1 MNRVVAIT
9 GGMGS
14 GKSTVVQRLES
25 LVPRAVAVHED
36 DHQTMTLW
44 TADEVRRWQ
53 EAGADPA
60 QLPLAGLPDRL
71 AALRDPAGGHHGLVL
86 LESQFG
92 RHHPALAPLVDFQI
106 WLDLPADVAFAR
118 RIAEVA
124 ADANADP
131 QARLARITQ
140 LSSTYADWT
149 ARLVHRQREAVSAA
163 ADVVVAADAPVID
176 VVDRCMTAIARFRG
190 AA

>member
-1 MNRVVAIT
+1 MNRVVAVT

-14 GKSTVVQRLES
+14 GKSTVVRRLES
-25 LVPRAVAVHED
+25 LLPRAVAVHED

-53 EAGADPA
+53 EAGADVA
-60 QLPLAGLPDRL
+60 QLPLEGLPDRL
-71 AALRDPAGGHHGLVL
+71 AALRDPAGGHHGLIL

-92 RHHPALAPLVDFQI
+92 RQHPALAPLVDFQI

-124 ADANADP
+124 ADADTDP
-131 QARLARITQ
+131 EARLAWIAQ

-149 ARLVHRQREAVSAA
+149 ARLVHRQREAVAA
-163 ADVVVAADAPVID
+163 VADVIVAAHGPVADVVS
-176 VVDRCMTAIARFRG
+176 RCINAIARFRG

>member
-9 GGMGS
+9 GGMGC
-14 GKSTVVQRLES
+14 GKSTVVERLES

-53 EAGADPA
+53 EAGADLA
-60 QLPLAGLPDRL
+60 RLPLEGLPDRL

-92 RHHPALAPLVDFQI
+92 RHHPVLAPLVDFQI
-106 WLDLPADVAFAR
+106 WLDVPADVAFAR

-124 ADANADP
+124 GDAGADP
-131 QARLARITQ
+131 ESRLARIAQ

-149 ARLVHRQREAVSAA
+149 ARLVHRQRETVATA
-163 ADVVVAADAPVID
+163 ADVIIAADGPIAD
-176 VVDRCMTAIARFRG
+176 VVDRCMTAIDRFRG